1 MDNWVKT
8 LFPSRLLRHIK
19 LKKLRKQLLGEK
31 AKLGNGIQSVT
42 VSAKTNLECTTEI
55 AEGVYIGD
63 LLSWVMGRAGSGD
76 AWITIM
82 SNVNIAAVATL
93 ADTACIILAEGVQ
106 PDDGVTELAC
116 EKNINLLLSDRSAY
130 ETAVWL
136 HERL

>member
-1 MDNWVKT
+1 MTVKE
-8 LFPSRLLRHIK
+8 LAEK
-19 LKKLRKQLLGEK
+19 LQLKTVCMPDPDREVLGGY
-31 AKLGNGIQSVT
+31 A
-42 VSAKTNLECTTEI
+42 
-55 AEGVYIGD
+55 GD
-63 LLSWVMGRAGSGD
+63 LLSWVMGRAPSD
-76 AWITIM
+76 AAWMTIM

-130 ETAVWL
+130 DTAVWL